1 MHLKSFILDRQEF
14 EKKKV
19 VNKFMLLER
28 ALNLLNSKTF
38 WFANPEEWND
48 PFEKGSSMLHMVQ
61 TRNLH
66 GKVVCSVPVLQ
77 IIILVKLRG
86 MHILRMNRVL
96 NFLLIERSYYNSLMT
111 FN

>member
-19 VNKFMLLER
+19 VNKFMLIQKSGTIRL
-28 ALNLLNSKTF
+28 K
-38 WFANPEEWND
+38 
-48 PFEKGSSMLHMVQ
+48 KGSSMLHMVQ

>member
-38 WFANPEEWND
+38 
-48 PFEKGSSMLHMVQ
+48 
-61 TRNLH
+61 
-66 GKVVCSVPVLQ
+66 
-77 IIILVKLRG
+77 
-86 MHILRMNRVL
+86 
-96 NFLLIERSYYNSLMT
+96 
-111 FN
+111 